1 MALPSSGTI
10 SLSMIQTEFGG
21 ANPIALSEY
30 YKNGPYVT
38 ATDYAPN
45 VPTSGPIALSNF
57 YGAAKTTLNT
67 ITYTTPGN
75 YTFVIPT
82 TLQGSITILLVVG
95 AGGGGGGSTFS
106 GDGHGAANGGSGGYY
121 QNVVI
126 PGSAGGQA
134 ILLAVGQGGAGVP
147 AGASSPGGVGQAS
160 FVNIPSIGY
169 YLEAGPGGG
178 GAGVFG
184 DNNPAYGGPAGTPN
198 GVAGSNNAFWM
209 TNRNTAGTGYNGQG
223 QNGTG
228 YGDGGLG
235 GNPSGPVPAGSDG
248 ASGFVQFQGYW

>member
-1 MALPSSGTI
+1 MALPSSGPI
-10 SLSMIQTEFGG
+10 SMSMIQAEFGG
-21 ANPIALSEY
+21 SNPISLSEY

-67 ITYTTPGN
+67 ITYSTPGLYN
-75 YTFVIPT
+75 FTIPT

-95 AGGGGGGSTFS
+95 AGGGGGGSRFD

-126 PGSAGGQA
+126 PGSAGGQTIT
-134 ILLAVGQGGAGVP
+134 ILVGTGGAGVP
-147 AGASSPGGVGQAS
+147 PATPATGGSGS
-160 FVNIPSIGY
+160 LSYVNIVSIGY
-169 YLEAGPGGG
+169 YLGAGSGTG
-178 GAGVFG
+178 GAGVNG
-184 DNNPAYGGPAGTPN
+184 DNNPAFGGTGGAPN
-198 GVAGSNNAFWM
+198 GVNGSNNAYWM

-235 GNPSGPVPAGSDG
+235 GNCNGPVQAGSAGGD
-248 ASGFVQFQGYW
+248 GFVQFQGYW